1 MNFEPIVYHDPNPI
15 SHRQRHEKSRKMIGY
30 HHRPISQSNTVRVPS
45 QLSSRRCELQELPK
59 QFKYMPSA
67 LVDKCLQES
76 IAKGKKI
83 WFCKGW
89 NHFDLSSALFTLSW
103 SIENRYGARES
114 TIFDIIITLFF
125 YYVIIGLINE
135 GETEMIKSKIKNL
148 NELTKGYANKNSNP
162 LLYGGQ
168 SKTET
173 QAYRMDINEYRKLVE
188 KGEATNEPMTC
199 RKILPGEDSL

>member
-1 MNFEPIVYHDPNPI
+1 MRSQFEKPEKERKIAKHNLNVNFEPIVYHDPNPI

-76 IAKGKKI
+76 IAKG
-83 WFCKGW
+83 
-89 NHFDLSSALFTLSW
+89 
-103 SIENRYGARES
+103 
-114 TIFDIIITLFF
+114 
-125 YYVIIGLINE
+125 LINE

-148 NELTKGYANKNSNP
+148 NELTKGYAN
-162 LLYGGQ
+162 
-168 SKTET
+168 
-173 QAYRMDINEYRKLVE
+173 
-188 KGEATNEPMTC
+188 
-199 RKILPGEDSL
+199 